1 MRMTSTMEKVVVLGA
16 CYGTGNLGVDALLSG
31 SIVSILQANPK
42 AEIIVLDFN
51 RERTTFRIPHC
62 GSEIELRLA
71 NLRFSWKLWLRNNGF
86 RLLMVALLLRAI
98 PVPSLRR
105 WGLAWNPELAEIEE
119 TSVALSLAGGDSFSD
134 IYGLRRL
141 IYVSLPQ
148 LLVLAM
154 GRPLVLLPQ
163 TLGPFKTGWARL
175 IGRFILRRAQRVYSR
190 DEASLELARD
200 LLGPHSAHLHFSH
213 DMGFALQ
220 AVPPALIPDWANR
233 KDRPLVGLNVSGLL
247 HMGGYTRGNMFGLSG
262 DYPELMRKIVRWF
275 TGDAGADLVLVT
287 HVTGAWEG
295 DGKAC
300 AALYEE
306 LKEECGG
313 RLHLA
318 DPTYDHRE
326 IKYLIGH
333 CDFFLGARMHAC
345 IAALSQGVPA
355 VGLAYSRKFAGVFES
370 VGVGEL
376 VVDLRDL
383 GDDDVLERIETLFR
397 QRERFVE
404 RLSETAPVA
413 CDAVLNLLTRVEN
426 PERAIDGRTT
436 FGEVLT
442 PALVYSEGRKE
453 NP

>member
-1 MRMTSTMEKVVVLGA
+1 MTSTMEKVVVLGA

-31 SIVSILQANPK
+31 SIVSILHANPQ

-51 RERTTFRIPHC
+51 RERSTFRVPHD
-62 GSEIELRLA
+62 GSQIAVRLI

-86 RLLMVALLLRAI
+86 RLLLLALLLRAI
-98 PVPSLRR
+98 PLPGLRR
-105 WGLAWNPELAEIEE
+105 WALARNPELAEIQE

-134 IYGLRRL
+134 IYGFRRL

-163 TLGPFKTGWARL
+163 TSGPFKAGWARW
-175 IGRFILRRAQRVYSR
+175 IARFILRRAQRVYSR

-200 LLGPHSAHLHFSH
+200 LLGPHSEHLHFSH

-220 AVPPALIPDWANR
+220 ALPPALIPDWAHR

-247 HMGGYTRGNMFGLSG
+247 HMGGYTRANMFGLQG

-275 TGDAGADLVLVT
+275 IGAAGTDVVLVT

-300 AALYEE
+300 AALFEE

-326 IKYLIGH
+326 IKYLIGK
-333 CDFFLGARMHAC
+333 CDFFIGARMHAC
-345 IAALSQGVPA
+345 IAALSQGIPA

-376 VVDLRDL
+376 VVDLRERDE
-383 GDDDVLERIETLFR
+383 DEILERIESLFR
-397 QRERFVE
+397 ERERFVE
-404 RLSETAPVA
+404 RLSETAPEA
-413 CDAVLNLLTRVEN
+413 RDAVLNLLMRAEN
-426 PERAIDGRTT
+426 PERPIDGRIS
-436 FGEVLT
+436 FGDALPPTLVL
-442 PALVYSEGRKE
+442 SEGRKE